1 MEQNAIFGGG
11 AFNWDGA
18 GMDAT
23 AMPQAMATKKM
34 DISELVEIK
43 GYIAG
48 RKNTLTKSFNQTRA
62 QEMYKEVFEAESG
75 GQNSF
80 IKDGQEI
87 KKSFSQK
94 NFRILLGEG
103 KFEEL
108 QQGNFYK
115 LNTKEGNPEFLV
127 LESRLFE
134 EAKES
139 DEFNITRKKVAVSS
153 PDSKTLVI
161 KPRSLSDVLY
171 SLSATGIVYIK
182 VDGVE
187 KGVFSPQKLNS
198 LDKHGNNKIAIRYY
212 PIKDAGTYAQPV
224 PQLGVIKGIPYT
236 VNKSFEGETVNGE
249 IHLSNER
256 QIMERYPEL
265 MDRLNEIG
273 LTMPREQ
280 SRGTDQTIPYADYAD
295 VYEAMGI
302 SESMLEKLRAK
313 KSSSR
318 SKEYSLADISA
329 GFMGD
334 N

>member
-1 MEQNAIFGGG
+1 MENNNIFGGG
-11 AFNWDGA
+11 AFNWGEG
-18 GMDAT
+18 GMDT
-23 AMPQAMATKKM
+23 AMPQAVATKRW

-48 RKNTLTKSFNQTRA
+48 RKNTLTKSFDQTQA
-62 QEMYKEVFEAESG
+62 QELYKDAFEAEAN

-80 IKDGQEI
+80 IKDGVEI

-94 NFRILLGEG
+94 NFKVLLGEG

-108 QQGNFYK
+108 QQGSFYK
-115 LNTKEGNPEFLV
+115 LNTKEGNPEYLV

-139 DEFNITRKKVAVSS
+139 DEFNITRKKVTVSS

-171 SLSATGIVYIK
+171 SLSATGIIYIK

-198 LDKHGNNKIAIRYY
+198 VDKNGNNKIAIRYY

-224 PQLGVIKGIPYT
+224 PQLGVIKGIPHA
-236 VNKSFEGETVNGE
+236 VNKSFEGETVAGE

-256 QIMERYPEL
+256 QIMDRYPEL
-265 MDRLNEIG
+265 MDQLNNIG

-280 SRGTDQTIPYADYAD
+280 SKGTDQTIPYAEYAD
-295 VYEAMGI
+295 VYEKLGI
-302 SESMLEKLRAK
+302 SESMLEKLRSK
-313 KSSSR
+313 KASSR
-318 SKEYSLADISA
+318 TKEYSLADISA
-329 GFMGD
+329 GFMGE